1 VIKLEL
7 NTLLNMENKD
17 FAVFILTHGRPDNV
31 LTYKT
36 LLKCGYK
43 GKVYFVIDN
52 EDKCIEQYQKN
63 FGAENVMV
71 FDKKAMADKTD
82 EANNFDNRKV
92 IVHARNYCFELAE
105 QLGYKYFIQLDD
117 DYYEFIYKFSD
128 TKGQVLSKDINKIFD
143 LMFAFYK
150 STSALSICFAQTGD
164 FIGGV
169 DNGKGVY
176 RFAKRKCM
184 NSFFCSTERPFR
196 FVGSINEDVNTYT
209 TLAGMGGLFLTI
221 PVFAINQ
228 KDSQTQKSGMSDIY
242 KLQGTYI
249 KSFTTVLMQPS
260 NVSISMMNASHKRI
274 HHSIKWINTTPMI
287 ISEKYKKFNH

>member
-1 VIKLEL
+1 MKLET
-7 NTLLNMENKD
+7 NTLLNMGNND

-31 LTYKT
+31 LTYTT

-43 GKVYFVIDN
+43 GKVYFVVDN
-52 EDKCIEQYQKN
+52 EDKCIEQYKNN
-63 FGAENVMV
+63 FGTENVMV
-71 FDKKAMADKTD
+71 FDKKAMADSID
-82 EANNFDNRKV
+82 ECNNFDNRKV
-92 IVHARNYCFELAE
+92 IVHARNYCFELSE

-128 TKGQVLSKDINKIFD
+128 TKGQVLTKDINKIFD

-169 DNGKGVY
+169 DNGKGTY

-260 NVSISMMNASHKRI
+260 NVSIAMMNASHKRI

-287 ISEKYKKFNH
+287 ISEKNKKY

>member
-1 VIKLEL
+1 
-7 NTLLNMENKD
+7 MENN
-17 FAVFILTHGRPDNV
+17 FAVFILTHGRSENV
-31 LTYKT
+31 LTYNT
-36 LLKCGYK
+36 LRKCGYN
-43 GKVYFVIDN
+43 GKIYLIVDN
-52 EDKCIEQYQKN
+52 EDSHLEGYQKN
-63 FGAENVMV
+63 FGIEYVKI
-71 FDKKAMADKTD
+71 FDKKAMADKID

-92 IVHARNYCFELAE
+92 IVHARNYCFELANE
-105 QLGYKYFIQLDD
+105 LNYKYFIQLDD

-128 TKGQVLSKDINKIFD
+128 TKGQVLAKDINKVFD
-143 LMFAFYK
+143 LMFNFYK
-150 STSALSICFAQTGD
+150 KTNALSICFAQTGD

-184 NSFFCSTERPFR
+184 NSFFCSTDRPFK

-209 TLAGMGGLFLTI
+209 TLAGKGELFLNI

-228 KDSQTQKSGMSDIY
+228 KDSQTQKDGMSDIY

-260 NVSISMMNASHKRI
+260 NVKVSIMNATHKRI
-274 HHSIKWINTTPMI
+274 HHSISWKNTTPMI
-287 ISEKYKKFNH
+287 VNQAYKK

>member
-1 VIKLEL
+1 
-7 NTLLNMENKD
+7 MESKD
-17 FAVFILTHGRPDNV
+17 YCVFILTHGRPDNV

-36 LLKCGYK
+36 LLKCGYS
-43 GKVYFVIDN
+43 GKIYFVIDN
-52 EDKCIEQYQKN
+52 EDTTIDKYIEN
-63 FGAENVMV
+63 FGHENVKV
-71 FDKKAMADKTD
+71 FDKKIMADKID

-128 TKGQVLSKDINKIFD
+128 SKGQVLAKDINKIFS
-143 LMFAFYK
+143 LMFDFYK
-150 STSALSICFAQTGD
+150 STEALSICFAQTGD

-184 NSFFCSTERPFR
+184 NSFFCSTDRKFN
-196 FVGSINEDVNTYT
+196 FLGSINEDVNSYT
-209 TLAGMGGLFLTI
+209 TLASRGGLFLTI

-260 NVSISMMNASHKRI
+260 NVKVSMMNANHKRI
-274 HHSIKWINTTPMI
+274 HHSINWINTTPMI
-287 ISEKYKKFNH
+287 INEKYKKEK

>member
-1 VIKLEL
+1 
-7 NTLLNMENKD
+7 MENKD
-17 FAVFILTHGRPDNV
+17 FVVFILTHGRPDNV

-43 GKVYFVIDN
+43 GLVYFVLDN
-52 EDKCIEQYQKN
+52 EDKTIREYEKN
-63 FGAENVMV
+63 FGSEKIKV
-71 FDKKAMADKTD
+71 FNKKEMADKID

-128 TKGQVLSKDINKIFD
+128 SKGQVLAKDINLIFD
-143 LMFAFYK
+143 LMFNFYK
-150 STSALSICFAQTGD
+150 KTSALSICFAQTGD

-196 FVGSINEDVNTYT
+196 FIGSINEDVNTYT
-209 TLAGMGGLFLTI
+209 TLAGMGNLFLTI

-228 KDSQTQKSGMSDIY
+228 KDSQTQKNGMSDIY

-260 NVSISMMNASHKRI
+260 SVSISMMNANHKRI
-274 HHSIKWINTTPMI
+274 HHSIKWANTTPMI
-287 ISEKYKKFNH
+287 ISEKYKKK

>member
-1 VIKLEL
+1 M
-7 NTLLNMENKD
+7 NMGDKD
-17 FAVFILTHGRPDNV
+17 YCVFILTHGRPDNV

-36 LLKCGYK
+36 LLKCGYV
-43 GKVYFVIDN
+43 GKVYFVVDN
-52 EDKCIEQYQKN
+52 EDKTIETYIKN
-63 FGAENVMV
+63 FGIENVKV
-71 FDKKAMADKTD
+71 FDKRSMADKID
-82 EANNFDNRKV
+82 EANNFNNRKV
-92 IVHARNYCFELAE
+92 IVHARNYCFELANE
-105 QLGYKYFIQLDD
+105 LGYKYFIQLDD

-128 TKGQVLSKDINKIFD
+128 TNGQVLSKDINKIFD

-176 RFAKRKCM
+176 RFSKRKCM
-184 NSFFCSTERPFR
+184 NSFFCSTERPFM
-196 FVGSINEDVNTYT
+196 FIGSINEDVNTYT
-209 TLAGMGGLFLTI
+209 TLAGTGGLFLTI

-260 NVSISMMNASHKRI
+260 NVSISIMNASHKRI

-287 ISEKYKKFNH
+287 IDEKYKKLNH

>member
-1 VIKLEL
+1 MILETNIL
-7 NTLLNMENKD
+7 KNMENKD
-17 FAVFILTHGRPDNV
+17 YCVFILTHGRPDNI

-36 LLKCGYK
+36 LLKCGYL
-43 GKVYFVIDN
+43 GEVFFVLDN
-52 EDKCIEQYQKN
+52 EDKMVEKYIEN
-63 FGAENVMV
+63 FGI
-71 FDKKAMADKTD
+71 DKIKIFNKKQMADKID

-92 IVHARNYCFELAE
+92 IVHARNYCFELAKE
-105 QLGYKYFIQLDD
+105 LGYKYFIQLDD

-128 TKGQVLSKDINKIFD
+128 TKGLVLSKNINYIFS
-143 LMFAFYK
+143 LMFEFYK
-150 STSALSICFAQTGD
+150 TTTAKSICFAQTGD

-184 NSFFCSTERPFR
+184 NSFFCSTDRPFS

-209 TLAGMGGLFLTI
+209 TLANRGDLFLTI

-228 KDSQTQKSGMSDIY
+228 KDSQKQKNGMSDIY

-249 KSFTTVLMQPS
+249 KSFTTILMQPS
-260 NVSISMMNASHKRI
+260 NVKISMMNANHKRI

-287 ISEKYKKFNH
+287 INQKYKKS

>member
-1 VIKLEL
+1 
-7 NTLLNMENKD
+7 MENSD
-17 FAVFILTHGRPDNV
+17 YVVFILSHGRPNNV

-36 LLKCGYK
+36 LIKCGYK
-43 GKVYFVIDN
+43 GKIYIVVDN
-52 EDKCIEQYQKN
+52 EDDCIYEYIKR
-63 FGAENVMV
+63 FGEDNVKV
-71 FDKKAMADKTD
+71 FDKKKIADQID

-92 IVHARNYCFELAE
+92 IVHARNYCFELAKN
-105 QLGYKYFIQLDD
+105 LGYKYFIQFDD

-143 LMFAFYK
+143 LMFSFYK
-150 STSALSICFAQTGD
+150 RTSALSICFAQTGD

-196 FVGSINEDVNTYT
+196 FIGSINEDVNTYT
-209 TLAGMGGLFLTI
+209 TLGSRGNLFLTI

-249 KSFTTVLMQPS
+249 KSFTTILTQPS
-260 NVSISMMNASHKRI
+260 SVFISMMNANHKRI
-274 HHSIKWINTTPMI
+274 HHSISWRNTTPMI
-287 ISEKYKKFNH
+287 INERYKKQAK

>member
-1 VIKLEL
+1 MNNIYFSPYRISTITCNANIGNNININLGILFDNIK
-7 NTLLNMENKD
+7 
-17 FAVFILTHGRPDNV
+17 
-31 LTYKT
+31 
-36 LLKCGYK
+36 
-43 GKVYFVIDN
+43 VIDN
-52 EDKCIEQYQKN
+52 VAEGIDKGIVWVQFMKN
-63 FGAENVMV
+63 GTDVSKGV
-71 FDKKAMADKTD
+71 YPKKRRKSKKNTMKK
-82 EANNFDNRKV
+82 NRFDNQV
-92 IVHARNYCFELAE
+92 TV
-105 QLGYKYFIQLDD
+105 
-117 DYYEFIYKFSD
+117 IYKFSD
-128 TKGQVLSKDINKIFD
+128 TKGQVLSKDINKVFD
-143 LMFAFYK
+143 LMFDFYK
-150 STSALSICFAQTGD
+150 NTSALSICFAQTGD

-184 NSFFCSTERPFR
+184 NSFFCSTERPFS

-228 KDSQTQKSGMSDIY
+228 KDSQTQKNGMSDIY

-287 ISEKYKKFNH
+287 LNEKYKKQF

>member
-1 VIKLEL
+1 
-7 NTLLNMENKD
+7 MENN

-31 LTYKT
+31 LTYST
-36 LLKCGYK
+36 LKKCGYN
-43 GKVYFVIDN
+43 GKIYLVVDN
-52 EDKCIEQYQKN
+52 EDKHIKKYQDN
-63 FGAENVMV
+63 FGEEFVKI
-71 FDKKAMADKTD
+71 FDKKYMADSID

-92 IVHARNYCFELAE
+92 IVHARNYCFTLAKE
-105 QLGYKYFIQLDD
+105 LGYKYFIQLDD

-128 TKGQVLSKDINKIFD
+128 TKGQVLSKDINKIFN
-143 LMFAFYK
+143 LMFDFYNK
-150 STSALSICFAQTGD
+150 TDALSICFAQTGD

-184 NSFFCSTERPFR
+184 NSFFCSTDREFQ
-196 FVGSINEDVNTYT
+196 FLGSINEDVNTYT
-209 TLAGMGGLFLTI
+209 TLASRGGLFLTI

-228 KDSQTQKSGMSDIY
+228 KDSQTQKDGMSDIY

-260 NVSISMMNASHKRI
+260 NVKVSIMNATHKRI
-274 HHSIKWINTTPMI
+274 HHSIAWKNTTPMI
-287 ISEKYKKFNH
+287 VSQDFKK